1 MYGSC
6 ALILSLSF
14 QFFSF
19 VQKENKLVNYF
30 DLNLLK
36 ILLNILQSF
45 TKDHTQLTSLL

>member
-6 ALILSLSF
+6 ALIFSLSF

-19 VQKENKLVNYF
+19 GQKENELANYF